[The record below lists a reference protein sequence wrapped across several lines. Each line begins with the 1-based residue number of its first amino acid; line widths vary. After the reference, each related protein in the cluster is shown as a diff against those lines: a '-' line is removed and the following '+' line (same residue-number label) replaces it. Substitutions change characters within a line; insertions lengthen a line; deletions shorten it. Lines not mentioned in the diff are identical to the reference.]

1 MRFGRFIVGA
11 LGLGALPLAL
21 GACGSSDPVITTQAS
36 TTQSHITYIGQ
47 AQRIVSVKPLGGP
60 AFSIFGQRYRFDG
73 QNYVELQRRFAE
85 PWRVAVENTGGWGGP
100 SSSLTDDQGIE
111 VVQGCQVHPFAV
123 IYGPLDN
130 SGDSLFVQTPH
141 GTVRLPEAAIPQ
153 SLRMDGRFFYGATPS
168 MPSGLS
174 VRTPS
179 GRIVPLTES
188 SGRPE
193 GPPCAGGEEPRW
205 AQAHVAQAKAPA
217 ALAVIIQC
225 LRRDGFEAGA
235 QPEHGF
241 ELGTARWRRY
251 EASRSSCRSDAL
263 RAVS

>member
-1 MRFGRFIVGA
+1 MRLGKFIVGA

-36 TTQSHITYIGQ
+36 TTQSHIVYIGQ
-47 AQRIVSVKPLGGP
+47 AQRIVSVKPLRGP
-60 AFSIFGQRYRFDG
+60 AFSIFGQRYRFEG
-73 QNYVELQRRFAE
+73 QNYVELQHRIAE
-85 PWRVAVENTGGWGGP
+85 PWRVAVENTGGWGGQ

-111 VVQGCQVHPFAV
+111 VVQGCQVQPFAV
-123 IYGPLDN
+123 IYGPLSS
-130 SGDSLFVQTPH
+130 SGDSLFVQTPN
-141 GTVRLPEAAIPQ
+141 GTARLPEAPIPQ
-153 SLRMDGRFFYGATPS
+153 SLHMAGRFFYGATTS

-179 GRIVPLTES
+179 GRVVPLTES
-188 SGRPE
+188 GGRPE
-193 GPPCAGGEEPRW
+193 GPPCAAGEEPRW
-205 AQAHVAQAKAPA
+205 VQAHVVQAKAPA

-251 EASRSSCRSDAL
+251 EAAQRYCRSDAL